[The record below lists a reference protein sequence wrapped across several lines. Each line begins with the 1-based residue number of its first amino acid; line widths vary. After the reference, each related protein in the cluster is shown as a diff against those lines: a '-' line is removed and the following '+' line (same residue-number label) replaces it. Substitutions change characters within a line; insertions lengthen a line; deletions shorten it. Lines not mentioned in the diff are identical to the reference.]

1 MEIGLNI
8 TGTLSLYIYDLHGK
22 LLSDDLV
29 SEVYDKLRL
38 GIYLISLSSKS
49 ISLLEDF
56 NNILYTFDFD
66 VLDNTE
72 YEFEVFD

>member
-1 MEIGLNI
+1 M
-8 TGTLSLYIYDLHGK
+8 
-22 LLSDDLV
+22 LSDDLV

>member
-1 MEIGLNI
+1 
-8 TGTLSLYIYDLHGK
+8 